1 MKGNT
6 NRKAVAL
13 HERMFRGAISV
24 EPVDG
29 GWKPWRI
36 PYRDFALYPPNGI
49 GGKADNAAGVRLVG
63 MTATSSVEVGI
74 APSEGE
80 QQFDCVVDGELLA
93 TCVVP
98 AGESA
103 VIFDGLPGT
112 VKTVEIYLDQRKPV
126 VVTSVCIDEDAAWE
140 CPESTG
146 PRWLTYGSSITQCAA
161 AQSPALTW
169 PAIVARKHGLDLTC
183 LGYGANC
190 ILEPMVARMIRDQPA
205 DYISCCLGINV
216 YGSAALSPRS
226 FKPAVIGLLQ
236 LIREK
241 HPETPLT
248 ALSPIFCEPRETS
261 ENKVGFTLQSM
272 REDVAEAVAILQQR
286 GDKALTYVSG
296 ADLFGEAYKGYLP
309 DELHP
314 NAEGYKLLAE
324 RFSQQVVQSL
334 WQL

>member
-1 MKGNT
+1 
-6 NRKAVAL
+6 
-13 HERMFRGAISV
+13 MFRGAISL
-24 EPVDG
+24 EPLQG

-36 PYRDFALYPPNGI
+36 PYRDLALFPPRGI
-49 GGKADNAAGVRLVG
+49 GGKADNAAGVRLAGV
-63 MTATSSVEVGI
+63 TATTSVEVGI
-74 APSEGE
+74 APSEE
-80 QQFDCVVDGELLA
+80 EYQFDCVVNGELQA
-93 TCVVP
+93 TGVVP

-103 VIFDGLPGT
+103 VVFDGLPG
-112 VKTVEIYLDQRKPV
+112 VEKTVEIYLDQRKAV
-126 VVTSVCIDEDAAWE
+126 VVTSVRIDDGATWE
-140 CPESTG
+140 CPEQAG
-146 PRWLTYGSSITQCAA
+146 PRWVTYGSSITQCAA

-248 ALSPIFCEPRETS
+248 AISPIYCEPRETA

-272 REDVAEAVAILQQR
+272 REEVAEAVAILQQR
-286 GDKALTYVSG
+286 GDTALTYVSG
-296 ADLFGEAYKGYLP
+296 LELFGEGYKGYLP

-324 RFSQQVVQSL
+324 QFSQRIAQAL
-334 WQL
+334 WKL